1 MNTRNLAMTAAGVV
15 AVTACSMASVTSWVM
30 VTSPATV
37 ALAMQGGDAQPLAQL
52 ALRALYAAF
61 AQLVRYL

>member
-15 AVTACSMASVTSWVM
+15 AVTACSMASVTAWLL

-37 ALAMQGGDAQPLAQL
+37 ALAVQGGDAQPLAQL
-52 ALRALYAAF
+52 AFRALYAAVMQI
-61 AQLVRYL
+61 ARYL

>member
-1 MNTRNLAMTAAGVV
+1 MTTRNLAMTASGVV
-15 AVTACSMASVTSWVM
+15 AVTACSMASVTAWLL
-30 VTSPATV
+30 VTSPAAT

>member
-15 AVTACSMASVTSWVM
+15 AIAACSMASVTAWLL

-37 ALAMQGGDAQPLAQL
+37 ALAVHGGAAQPLAEL
-52 ALRALYAAF
+52 ALRALYAAVM
-61 AQLVRYL
+61 QLARYL